1 DPFWMMSGALAGI
14 ISTASGLDIYY
25 PALAFIIAVSAGMI
39 LKPAAT
45 WLENRGID
53 DAVGAVT
60 VHGTIGLYGVVMLGI
75 FGSGFPALAIEN
87 APVIT
92 LYGQIVGA
100 IVFGL
105 LGFVPGYICA
115 FILKKLGMLRVPAA
129 AEVAGLDTVKVPA
142 QGYPEGI
149 APSGPAS
156 S

>member
-1 DPFWMMSGALAGI
+1 
-14 ISTASGLDIYY
+14 
-25 PALAFIIAVSAGMI
+25 
-39 LKPAAT
+39 
-45 WLENRGID
+45 
-53 DAVGAVT
+53 
-60 VHGTIGLYGVVMLGI
+60 MLGVW
-75 FGSGFPALAIEN
+75 GWGFPALAIDN

-115 FILKKLGMLRVPAA
+115 GILKSLGMLRVPAA
-129 AEVAGLDTVKVPA
+129 AEEAGLDTVKVPS

-149 APSGPAS
+149 VPSGPAS

>member
-1 DPFWMMSGALAGI
+1 
-14 ISTASGLDIYY
+14 
-25 PALAFIIAVSAGMI
+25 
-39 LKPAAT
+39 
-45 WLENRGID
+45 
-53 DAVGAVT
+53 
-60 VHGTIGLYGVVMLGI
+60 
-75 FGSGFPALAIEN
+75 
-87 APVIT
+87 
-92 LYGQIVGA
+92 
-100 IVFGL
+100 

>member
-1 DPFWMMSGALAGI
+1 
-14 ISTASGLDIYY
+14 
-25 PALAFIIAVSAGMI
+25 
-39 LKPAAT
+39 
-45 WLENRGID
+45 
-53 DAVGAVT
+53 
-60 VHGTIGLYGVVMLGI
+60 MLGI

-105 LGFVPGYICA
+105 LGFVPGYISA
-115 FILKKLGMLRVPAA
+115 FILKKLGMLRVPAT